1 MFGSP
6 RYTTTRRLILNV
18 GQSISGSGMASQGD
32 TTLLSSPPPPSCGI
46 FLVLLVVVVVV
57 VIVHHPHV
65 LSSRRGDDILHE
77 LVTPPRHV
85 QGPETQGQKALGQF
99 DIHGQGW
106 NGQRPLLHP
115 PGGGGREAGPFV
127 RRERIA
133 AAAIV
138 VVPGIQKQGCST
150 LIRGVGH
157 DMF

>member
-18 GQSISGSGMASQGD
+18 GQSISGGGMASQGD

-46 FLVLLVVVVVV
+46 FLVLLVVVVV

-138 VVPGIQKQGCST
+138 VVPGIQKQGRST